1 MMLLF
6 KRGQVEARKARK
18 ARKAREKKKLKKV
31 LAIRNGL

>member
-6 KRGQVEARKARK
+6 KRGQVEARK